1 MISLRMIDLADDGR
15 ISAADYRVMEKWWRV
30 RAREAPPR
38 NILPRLGVIAS
49 YGPGVPVA
57 AAFAYLDAAGSGTA
71 WLGWMVTDPSAPK
84 ATAGRAMMRALE
96 FLEKECRRLDYW
108 LGWATVNDPSFIR
121 FLERRGYTRTDE
133 GLCHLF
139 KELPDDRRSAE

>member
-1 MISLRMIDLADDGR
+1 MTSLRMINLAEDGR
-15 ISAADYRVMEKWWRV
+15 ICEADYGLMAGWWRV

-49 YGPGVPVA
+49 YGTGKPVA
-57 AAFAYLDAAGSGTA
+57 AAFAYLDAGGSGAA
-71 WLGWMVTDPSAPK
+71 WLGWMITDPAAPK
-84 ATAGRAMMRALE
+84 ATAGRAMVHALD
-96 FLEKECRRLDYW
+96 FLEKECRRLGYW
-108 LGWATVNDPSFIR
+108 LGWATVNDASFIR

-139 KELPDDRRSAE
+139 KTLPQAEE